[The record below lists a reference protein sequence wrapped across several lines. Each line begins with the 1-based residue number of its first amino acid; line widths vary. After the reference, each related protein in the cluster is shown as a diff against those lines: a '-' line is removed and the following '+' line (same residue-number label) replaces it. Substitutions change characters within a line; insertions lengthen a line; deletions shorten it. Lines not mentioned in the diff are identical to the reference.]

1 MFNFAV
7 FYNEHFPK
15 IRDYAQTF
23 GLQRADSED
32 VSQGVLINLWQK
44 IQDGRANP
52 LDQGING
59 YLYKLARWRITDKSR
74 TKAIYSRDHMAI
86 GKENDLDELPYE
98 EKPYDHRLEILD
110 KAARHV
116 RTLVSKNEF
125 EYFRAQTFDGKDAE
139 EMLQTYSI
147 KKSHAYLT
155 KHRVGRKVIDV
166 AKKLLTSCGG

>member
-1 MFNFAV
+1 MFNFSE

-23 GLQRADSED
+23 GLQRVDSED
-32 VSQGVLINLWQK
+32 VSQGVLVNVWQK

-52 LDQGING
+52 LDEGING

-86 GKENDLDELPYE
+86 GKENDIDELPYE
-98 EKPYDHRLEILD
+98 EKPYDYRLEILD

-116 RTLVSKNEF
+116 KNLSKKKEF
-125 EYFRAQTFDGKDAE
+125 EYFRAQTFDGKDAD
-139 EMLQTYSI
+139 EMFKIYGI
-147 KKSHAYLT
+147 KKSYAYLV
-155 KHRVGRKVIDV
+155 KCRIGQKVVAV
-166 AKKLLTSCGG
+166 AKNLLQNL